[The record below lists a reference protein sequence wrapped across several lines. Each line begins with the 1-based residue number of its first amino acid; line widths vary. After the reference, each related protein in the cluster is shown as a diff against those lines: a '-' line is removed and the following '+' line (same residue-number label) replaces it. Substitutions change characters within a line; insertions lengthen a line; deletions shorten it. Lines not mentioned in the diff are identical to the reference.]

1 MKNIAVIFAGGTGK
15 RMNSV
20 SRPKQFLELNGKP
33 VIIYTLEVFENH
45 PAIDGIVVVCIKDW
59 ISFLEK
65 QIKKYDIRKVEAI
78 VAGGDTGQESIFNGL
93 EEAEKIYGDECNV
106 LIHDGVRPLIN
117 EQTITDNIEMVNKE
131 GNCITC
137 VPSIE
142 TVLIKRDEA
151 NIEIPSRGDTI
162 IARAPQTFRLKDI
175 ISAHRRA
182 KKEGKMDFIDSCS
195 MMSYYGDKI
204 HFVMGPIENVKI
216 TTPMDFFLFRAL
228 LEVKENQQI
237 FGL

>member
-78 VAGGDTGQESIFNGL
+78 VAGGETGQESIFNGL

-117 EQTITDNIEMVNKE
+117 EQTITDNIEMVNRE

-142 TVLIKRDEA
+142 TVLIKRDEE

-182 KKEGKMDFIDSCS
+182 KKEGKTDFIDSCS